1 MSARSVLAR
10 AARTRA
16 LAQGHARPYP
26 WRLPDLKAG
35 ATSVSKDGSG
45 AHPAPTHCEN
55 CATPLQGGFCH
66 ACGQSVH
73 NPVRHMGHALEEFFE
88 AFWHLDGRVFRTLR
102 DLMFPGRVA
111 VNYLAGHRA
120 RYIAPLRLFVVLSVL
135 TFFIGAVAVHV
146 DDRAGVTVTGLDAIS
161 AAATADEVE
170 RIRDEALAGLE
181 QLRAEAGN
189 APGVDPALIAGE
201 VRIRAAAAD
210 RLVELGAAPT
220 GGEAAAVARE
230 RASRRLQLNMLGHSG
245 EWHPVD
251 NPLVVAWLPGFA
263 NDWLNYKL
271 GNFEENLRS
280 VDRSSADEWVQGMMA
295 AAPSALFLLVPLF
308 ALLLKIAYLFTG
320 RLYLEHLVVALYSH
334 AFLLIMLTLAFVLS
348 AIGDWASPGVL
359 GVVPSLCFAAVL
371 LWMPVYLL
379 LMQKRAYGQ
388 AWWLTVLKYVVVGIV
403 YFVLLLAAT
412 LLVFLA
418 RLTAA

>member
-1 MSARSVLAR
+1 MS
-10 AARTRA
+10 
-16 LAQGHARPYP
+16 
-26 WRLPDLKAG
+26 KAG
-35 ATSVSKDGSG
+35 TG

-55 CATPLQGGFCH
+55 CAAPLQGVFCH

-73 NPVRHMGHALEEFFE
+73 NPVRHMGHAVEEFFE

-135 TFFIGAVAVHV
+135 TFFIGAVLVHV
-146 DDRAGVTVTGLDAIS
+146 DDRAGVTVTGLDGI
-161 AAATADEVE
+161 ATAASAEEVE
-170 RIRDEALAGLE
+170 RIRDEALAGIE

-210 RLVELGAAPT
+210 RLVELGAAPA
-220 GGEAAAVARE
+220 GDDAAAAAATAGKRE
-230 RASRRLQLNMLGHSG
+230 RGPRRLQLNVLGHSG

-251 NPLVVAWLPGFA
+251 NPFVVAWWPGFA

-271 GNFEENLRS
+271 GNLEKNIQS
-280 VDRSSADEWVQGMMA
+280 VDQSSADKWVQGMMA
-295 AAPSALFLLVPLF
+295 AAPSALFLLVPVF
-308 ALLLKIAYLFTG
+308 AFLLKIAYLFTG

-348 AIGDWASPGVL
+348 AVGNWASSGAL
-359 GVVPSLCFAAVL
+359 GIASGLCFAAVL

-388 AWWLTVLKYVVVGIV
+388 AWWLTAVKYVVVGNI
-403 YFVLLLAAT
+403 YFMLLLAAT